1 MSPVKISN
9 VDTAVIRLEAR
20 DTDGALSPVEQALM
34 RLATRAGNPPL
45 SRHTN
50 LVIDEDM
57 DALIVAYKEDPELH
71 LNRSEAIRMV
81 FLEGVKALLVQAANR
96 A

>member
-9 VDTAVIRLEAR
+9 VDTALDRLEAR
-20 DTDGALSPVEQALM
+20 GDLSPVEQALV
-34 RLATRAGNPPL
+34 RLVTREGNPPL

-50 LVIDEDM
+50 LVVDEDM
-57 DALIVAYKEDPELH
+57 DALIATYADEPFLH
-71 LNRSEAIRMV
+71 LNRSSAIRMI
-81 FLEGVKALLVQAANR
+81 FMEGVKALLVQAANR

>member
-9 VDTAVIRLEAR
+9 VDTALDRLGNSEE
-20 DTDGALSPVEQALM
+20 LSPVEQALVI
-34 RLATRAGNPPL
+34 LVTREGQPPL

-57 DALIVAYKEDPELH
+57 DRLITAYREDPALH
-71 LNRSEAIRMV
+71 LNRSEAMRKIFM
-81 FLEGVKALLVQAANR
+81 EGAKALLVQAANR